1 MLQNMANWMN
11 RQTPKKASMR
21 ILLWDVKNPSRKSVG
36 TMIRNVIIILQV
48 TYGSIC
54 MNP

>member
-21 ILLWDVKNPSRKSVG
+21 ISLSDLKNPSRKSMG
-36 TMIRNVIIILQV
+36 TMIRNAIIILQV
-48 TYGSIC
+48 TCGSIC